1 MSQVSAL
8 SAEQESRMLL
18 RFVRYFMATLQ
29 LSAFCLTAQAA
40 PYFAWYLSSPTP
52 LFPLLV
58 INPDDKPHHRC
69 ALQLFRTYYKRDGS
83 QGFDLK
89 NYFFSIPRY
98 SMISPGIWNSQEHGG
113 NEITSTNV
121 YCLSRR

>member
-1 MSQVSAL
+1 
-8 SAEQESRMLL
+8 MLA
-18 RFVRYFMATLQ
+18 RFACYFMATLY
-29 LSAFCLTAQAA
+29 LSASCITAQAP
-40 PYFAWYLSSPTP
+40 PYFAWYLPSPTP

-58 INPDDKPHHRC
+58 INPDNKPHHRC

-89 NYFFSIPRY
+89 NYYFSVPRF
-98 SMISPGIWNSQEHGG
+98 STISPGAWNSQDHGG

-121 YCLSRR
+121 YCLSQQ